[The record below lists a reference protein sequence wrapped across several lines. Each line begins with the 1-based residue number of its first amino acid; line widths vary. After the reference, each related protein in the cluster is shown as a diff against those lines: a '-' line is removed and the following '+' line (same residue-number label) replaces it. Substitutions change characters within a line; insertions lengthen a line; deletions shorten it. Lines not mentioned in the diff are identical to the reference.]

1 MFPVVSYSNCFQ
13 FTFAA
18 VFNFWK
24 ANSLRVTWLSRT
36 WMLWYSRNFLCTSQ
50 IAYEKRGTACYRN
63 EAACCL
69 AIAQLLSTWVHLWTA
84 LTCLGKS
91 EWTVAACRLSSD
103 WRMLF
108 TSKSMVSMIMCF
120 LLVLVRCLS
129 YNGSLVLSF
138 LGDGHNLK
146 GRLWWAQD
154 AEKPSPS
161 STAKTAA
168 KFSCLTAC
176 EQGATPGTLS
186 AGVVWSEHQ
195 SQEPAEGN
203 HRIRG

>member
-120 LLVLVRCLS
+120 LLVSVRCLS

-146 GRLWWAQD
+146 GRLWWVQD
-154 AEKPSPS
+154 AENPLPPPRQKPPPS
-161 STAKTAA
+161 FRAWRRASREPLPGH
-168 KFSCLTAC
+168 FL
-176 EQGATPGTLS
+176 QG
-186 AGVVWSEHQ
+186 
-195 SQEPAEGN
+195 
-203 HRIRG
+203 